1 MVVNVYVVIG
11 VRVLND
17 SEEVRVIDG
26 AIEGVVMPIDVVD
39 ILVIVD
45 TEGLGDGDM
54 LVAGDI
60 VVDCII
66 VVINV
71 DVVGIDIDNTVV
83 GIDV

>member
-1 MVVNVYVVIG
+1 MV
-11 VRVLND
+11 REMLND
-17 SEEVRVIDG
+17 SEKVRVIDG